1 MSLLLAVVDQVA
13 SVGGLVK
20 GSTLFAGRL
29 PEQPD
34 AAVLVYEYEGQPAK
48 YTMGNAGNVLDRPRI
63 QVMVR
68 AARDGY
74 ATGHALA
81 ETLHRGLDVAE
92 VTWGGYRIHRC
103 QPVSTLSSI
112 GVDDADRPM
121 FTVRFEIM
129 TTRA

>member
-13 SVGGLVK
+13 SVGGLTK
-20 GSTLFAGRL
+20 GVDLFAGRL

-34 AAVLVYEYEGQPAK
+34 AAVLVYEYEGQPAR
-48 YTMGNAGNVLDRPRI
+48 YTMGSVVLDRPRI

-74 ATGHALA
+74 ASGHALA

-92 VTWGGYRIHRC
+92 VSWGGYRIHRC
-103 QPVSTLSSI
+103 QPVATLSSI
-112 GVDDADRPM
+112 GVDEADRPM